1 MVSYAQA
8 FGRSLTT
15 SDHSLLRALRAG
27 ARQTP
32 PADFL
37 TWYCNSH
44 AIGTMQER
52 HAQWLAARLGNC
64 NYQAQGLV
72 WHAGQVDTERRSH
85 QLQAALVQLRDLG
98 HVAGWR
104 GEPFSF
110 WLPANTLTPDKLPE
124 PGEPAFLR
132 IERAGFH
139 FLGLMSH
146 AVHVNGFTPEGHMWC
161 GQRSAHKATDPGF
174 WDNFTAGGLAA
185 GERLLECAARE
196 LWEEAGYRLQTPE
209 HLVPAG
215 RIRIACNTPTGWHD
229 EMLHVYQLSL
239 PTNFVP
245 NNQDGEVQGFDCLS
259 GPQVMARLRA
269 QQFTRDAALAIAQSL
284 HHCEPHD

>member
-72 WHAGQVDTERRSH
+72 WHAGQVDAERRSH
-85 QLQAALVQLRDLG
+85 QLQAAL
-98 HVAGWR
+98 ACFIWAT
-104 GEPFSF
+104 FAK
-110 WLPANTLTPDKLPE
+110 PASTSPP
-124 PGEPAFLR
+124 PP
-132 IERAGFH
+132 
-139 FLGLMSH
+139 
-146 AVHVNGFTPEGHMWC
+146 
-161 GQRSAHKATDPGF
+161 
-174 WDNFTAGGLAA
+174 
-185 GERLLECAARE
+185 
-196 LWEEAGYRLQTPE
+196 
-209 HLVPAG
+209 
-215 RIRIACNTPTGWHD
+215 
-229 EMLHVYQLSL
+229 SL
-239 PTNFVP
+239 KGVT
-245 NNQDGEVQGFDCLS
+245 
-259 GPQVMARLRA
+259 
-269 QQFTRDAALAIAQSL
+269 
-284 HHCEPHD
+284 